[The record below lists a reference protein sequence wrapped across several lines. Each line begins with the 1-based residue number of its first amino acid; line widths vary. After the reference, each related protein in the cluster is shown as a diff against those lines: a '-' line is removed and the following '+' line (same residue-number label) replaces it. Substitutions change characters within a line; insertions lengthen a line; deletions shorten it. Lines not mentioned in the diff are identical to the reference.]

1 MFSENILPTLK
12 VNLKTK
18 VKPNSEENKKD
29 ATDKLYSYLKKP
41 HVQKE
46 LSKRLS
52 KKLNTELEVDDVNK
66 GCVIID
72 LRLKDYTELEN
83 IKSLSDNGVLSTIF
97 GSLLLTAEYLST
109 CLAEKVYIGAKVD
122 YGSYQDLMAYATGY

>member
-12 VNLKTK
+12 INLDTK
-18 VKPNSEENKKD
+18 VTPNSEENKKD

-41 HVQKE
+41 PVQKE
-46 LSKRLS
+46 LSKHLS

-83 IKSLSDNGVLSTIF
+83 IKSLSDTGVLSTIF
-97 GSLLLTAEYLST
+97 GSRLLTPEYLST
-109 CLAEKVYIGAKVD
+109 CLAKKIYIGAKVD
-122 YGSYQDLMAYATGY
+122 DRSYQELMAYATGY